1 MKKLMTLLVLASLF
15 SISSQAQ
22 IKNAQTAT
30 VKIAGNC
37 GMCESTIEKA
47 ADESTVSKADW
58 DKDTKMATITY
69 DSKKTDLNAV
79 LKKIALAGYDNEQFL
94 APDASYSKLPG
105 CCKYDRLLKTEMTLK
120 SSKDGMSKDM
130 TDMHAGHNAE
140 EMANMNNEKKVA
152 MENMKQ
158 EKDQMTTVF
167 NNYFAVKD
175 ALVKTDAK
183 QAAANAVQLLTA
195 INNVKMGELA
205 MDVHNEWMKQLS
217 NLKLNTEKIKSS
229 SDIAAQRKVFMGL
242 SENIYA
248 MIKISKL
255 EETVYYQNCPMA
267 NGGKGANWV
276 SKEMAIKNPYYGA
289 QMMTCGS
296 TVETIK

>member
-1 MKKLMTLLVLASLF
+1 MKKLIALGVLASLF
-15 SISSQAQ
+15 SINSQAQ

-47 ADESTVSKADW
+47 ADDNKVSKADW
-58 DKDTKMATITY
+58 DKDSKMATITY

-94 APDASYSKLPG
+94 APDAAYNKLHG
-105 CCKYDRLLKTEMTLK
+105 CCKYDRMLKTEMTMK
-120 SSKDGMSKDM
+120 PSMDTTSKKMA
-130 TDMHAGHNAE
+130 DMHAGHNHN
-140 EMANMNNEKKVA
+140 EMATMGEKKNETKEKMV
-152 MENMKQ
+152 K
-158 EKDQMTTVF
+158 EKDQMTNVF

-183 QAAANAVQLLTA
+183 KAAIDAGQLLTA

-205 MDVHNEWMKQLS
+205 TDVHDEWMKQLN

-229 SDIAAQRKVFMGL
+229 SNIVAQRKVFMDL

-248 MIKISKL
+248 MIKISKP

-267 NGGKGANWV
+267 NGGKGANWL
-276 SKEMAIKNPYYGA
+276 SKEMAVKNPYYGA
-289 QMMTCGS
+289 QMLTCGS